1 MKEKELREI
10 AECSICHNKIGKAR
24 PIFHRVTIKNYMLKE
39 KAIQR
44 QAGLE
49 LVLDG
54 AVSLA
59 QVLGPDEDMATCYE
73 EYKITVCSDC
83 AVKLGLYD
91 FMLVVVEPEIQ
102 RDMKGSY
109 IGPERYEVNDDGD

>member
-59 QVLGPDEDMATCYE
+59 QVL
-73 EYKITVCSDC
+73 
-83 AVKLGLYD
+83 
-91 FMLVVVEPEIQ
+91 VEPEIQ